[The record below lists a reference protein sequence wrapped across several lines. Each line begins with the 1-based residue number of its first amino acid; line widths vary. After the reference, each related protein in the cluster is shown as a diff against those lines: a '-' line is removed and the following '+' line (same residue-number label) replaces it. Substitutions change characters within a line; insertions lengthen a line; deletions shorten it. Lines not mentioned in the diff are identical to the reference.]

1 MPASR
6 TGRLLAEGIAVA
18 SLCFAGGAVVAAG
31 DAAAEPVTLVSSD
44 AGSSLS
50 PTGFAA
56 GSAEG
61 GKHFCDAGGIAVS
74 LSGNSSVTCK
84 GITSGSGAS

>member
-18 SLCFAGGAVVAAG
+18 SLCFAGGGLIAAG
-31 DAAAEPVTLVSSD
+31 DSAAEPVTLVAGTD

-84 GITSGSGAS
+84 GITSGSA